1 VAQPAER
8 AHPAPDVM
16 LLADEGLLSPARHA
30 EVDAHVADCEA
41 CRIWRTSLRD
51 AEGAAAADLA
61 GIAFNQREGTLPLG
75 QARSRLENALSAA
88 RQREARPPRLAGAW
102 WLRVPAALALVAL
115 LFAWPGPSNDW
126 SGPDAETAAILPIG
140 ALTPGLATGI
150 SASELCSMRPK
161 PDRVPG
167 AMRGIVLASYGM
179 TQVASDEYELDYL
192 ITPELGGAR
201 DPRNLWPERYASGP
215 WNARV
220 KDELETLLP
229 DLVCRGQVD
238 LRTAQQDI
246 AANWIDAYKKYFGTT
261 RPLRS
266 YGISPDDLS
275 FPPRQPD
282 R

>member
-1 VAQPAER
+1 MAHDPVR
-8 AHPAPDVM
+8 AHPAPEIM
-16 LLADEGLLSPARHA
+16 LLADEGLLPPARQV
-30 EVDAHVADCEA
+30 EVDAHVADCEP
-41 CRIWRTSLRD
+41 CRTWRTSLRD
-51 AEGAAAADLA
+51 AEGVAAAALTSS
-61 GIAFNQREGTLPLG
+61 AFNRREGTLPLG
-75 QARSRLENALSAA
+75 QARSRLENALSA
-88 RQREARPPRLAGAW
+88 RRRGRRPPLAGVP
-102 WLRVPAALALVAL
+102 LVRVAAALALVVL
-115 LFAWPGPSNDW
+115 VFSLPSPSENRRGSEW
-126 SGPDAETAAILPIG
+126 EAAAILPIG
-140 ALTPGLATGI
+140 ALTPGLATTV
-150 SASELCSMRPK
+150 SASELCSTRPK

-229 DLVCRGQVD
+229 DLVCRGEVD
-238 LRTAQQDI
+238 LATAQRDI
-246 AANWIDAYKKYFGTT
+246 AANWIDAYKKYFGTD

-266 YGISPDDLS
+266 YAISPDLS